1 VLIDDFSQFGTNV
14 PATALAAH
22 PKIELRL
29 FNPFAYRGTVRL
41 IRDAEMIV
49 DAGRLNYRMHNKV
62 FIVDN
67 AMAIVGGRNIGDEYF
82 QAATAYEFGD
92 FDVVAVGPAV
102 QQVSASFDAFWNSPL
117 SIPVQALEGGR
128 ARASDLEQLRAT
140 LAAHR
145 ETVASAPQVTKLA
158 LGEPFSSLLAG
169 RTPFV
174 WARGEVMY
182 DSPEKAKTAS
192 GEQPGR
198 LLHKQL
204 RTVASDVRSELVVVS
219 PYLVPGENGM
229 RYFGKLREKDV
240 KVRLLTNS
248 LACTDMPI
256 AHSGYRPYRIPMLEM
271 GVELYE
277 VKPQLGQPEVRGGS
291 LKSPSS
297 GQYALHAKVFV
308 FDRRQVFIGSMNLDP
323 RSLHLNTEIG
333 VLIDSPELARQ
344 VIARFDDIA
353 QPPNSYVMMLDKAD
367 PIRGPALVWRTEERG
382 ASIDYRDEPDTTFW
396 LKTKVDMLSL
406 LTLED
411 LL

>member
-1 VLIDDFSQFGTNV
+1 MVMSKTFPASLSRFGTWLIAIAALGLAGCASLPPGADFPKPASTAIADPGNTRLGRQFAAAIRSHPEQSGFRLLPVGLDSFLLRVQSADAAERTLDAQYFVIQNDDTGQLMQDAILRAADRGVRVRVLIDDFSQFGTNV

-145 ETVASAPQVTKLA
+145 TFPGHRPSTTLLLERLTPRSLGA
-158 LGEPFSSLLAG
+158 LIALYEHRVFTAG
-169 RTPFV
+169 VV
-174 WARGEVMY
+174 WGI
-182 DSPEKAKTAS
+182 DSFD
-192 GEQPGR
+192 QW
-198 LLHKQL
+198 
-204 RTVASDVRSELVVVS
+204 
-219 PYLVPGENGM
+219 
-229 RYFGKLREKDV
+229 
-240 KVRLLTNS
+240 
-248 LACTDMPI
+248 
-256 AHSGYRPYRIPMLEM
+256 
-271 GVELYE
+271 GVELG
-277 VKPQLGQPEVRGGS
+277 KGLGNE
-291 LKSPSS
+291 L
-297 GQYALHAKVFV
+297 
-308 FDRRQVFIGSMNLDP
+308 
-323 RSLHLNTEIG
+323 
-333 VLIDSPELARQ
+333 LAR
-344 VIARFDDIA
+344 
-353 QPPNSYVMMLDKAD
+353 LDAAGSAD
-367 PIRGPALVWRTEERG
+367 PGTRTLD
-382 ASIDYRDEPDTTFW
+382 ASTAGLLARLRD
-396 LKTKVDMLSL
+396 
-406 LTLED
+406 
-411 LL
+411 